1 MLAFIAQFMLYLG
14 VLNIF
19 NDYSNW
25 LYGLNVAIS
34 IFAVLWIINNDS
46 NPSYKIAWIL
56 LIMLAPLFGGVFYL
70 EFGNNRM
77 SKKEKKSMLKI
88 EEATDFYL
96 PQEQEI
102 INELLGEHKV
112 AALQVKYIQDYG
124 GYPPSRNSQIEYYP
138 IGEKYFESLKKELR
152 TAKHFVF
159 LEYFIIG
166 QGKMWDEILVILK
179 NKVNEGVDVR
189 VIYDDFGCMLTLP
202 VDYKAE
208 LESFGIKCQVFN
220 KFTPILSFLYNTRD
234 HRKIAVI
241 DNKTAFTGGIN
252 IADEYINAYVKYGH
266 WKDVGIKVS
275 GDAVWHFTVMFLSMW
290 DYLAKTDTD
299 YQAFRLDTSIE
310 NNGDSAGIVQPF
322 SDSPLDN
329 EPVGQ
334 NVYLNLISRA
344 EDYLYISTPYL
355 VIDVGMINALTNA
368 AKSGVDVR
376 IMTPHI
382 PDKWY
387 VHAVTRS
394 YYSKLVKSGVRI
406 FEYTPG
412 FIHSKSFVV
421 DDIFGVIG
429 TINMDYRSLYLHF
442 ECGVWT
448 YRSGIELELK
458 KDFLKTQEKCMEVSE
473 DELKQVSYFKAF
485 GRMILKVF
493 APLM

>member
-1 MLAFIAQFMLYLG
+1 
-14 VLNIF
+14 
-19 NDYSNW
+19 
-25 LYGLNVAIS
+25 
-34 IFAVLWIINNDS
+34 
-46 NPSYKIAWIL
+46 
-56 LIMLAPLFGGVFYL
+56 
-70 EFGNNRM
+70 
-77 SKKEKKSMLKI
+77 
-88 EEATDFYL
+88 
-96 PQEQEI
+96 
-102 INELLGEHKV
+102 
-112 AALQVKYIQDYG
+112 
-124 GYPPSRNSQIEYYP
+124 
-138 IGEKYFESLKKELR
+138 
-152 TAKHFVF
+152 
-159 LEYFIIG
+159 
-166 QGKMWDEILVILK
+166 
-179 NKVNEGVDVR
+179 
-189 VIYDDFGCMLTLP
+189 
-202 VDYKAE
+202 
-208 LESFGIKCQVFN
+208 
-220 KFTPILSFLYNTRD
+220 
-234 HRKIAVI
+234 
-241 DNKTAFTGGIN
+241 
-252 IADEYINAYVKYGH
+252 
-266 WKDVGIKVS
+266 
-275 GDAVWHFTVMFLSMW
+275 
-290 DYLAKTDTD
+290 LAKTDTD

-458 KDFLKTQEKCMEVSE
+458 RDFLKTQEKCMEVSE